1 MTATD
6 ILTTLW
12 QAEISVR
19 LTPDHQ
25 NLVVPAGRLT
35 LDQRAL
41 VIENKPELI
50 RLLIDAH
57 DTTERVLAAAMKV
70 CDRHG
75 DDDAVR
81 QEMREQC
88 LALPPHLQA
97 DLLEHFNGTKK

>member
-50 RLLIDAH
+50 RLLIDA
-57 DTTERVLAAAMKV
+57 AMRV
-70 CDRHG
+70 CDRHN
-75 DDDAVR
+75 DTEAAR
-81 QEMREQC
+81 LEMRDQS